1 MNSLTQENRNQIR
14 GEEVQRVD
22 GISGERRSDKRYGM
36 QLQVR
41 WKLLRRRRTIE
52 NGTGHTIDMSSGGIL
67 FEAGMNLPEGLNVEL
82 SIAWP
87 MLLHNLKPM
96 QLIVTGR
103 IVRAQN
109 GAAAIRT
116 LTHEFRTVGIAAEQQ
131 RGMTVDSSNRGGMM
145 IQREHNI
152 SHSGTRN

>member
-1 MNSLTQENRNQIR
+1 MNSLSQENRNQIR

-67 FEAGMNLPEGLNVEL
+67 FEAGANLPEGLNVEL

-116 LTHEFRTVGIAAEQQ
+116 LTHEFRTVGIATEQQ
-131 RGMTVDSSNRGGMM
+131 RGLTVDSSNRGGMM